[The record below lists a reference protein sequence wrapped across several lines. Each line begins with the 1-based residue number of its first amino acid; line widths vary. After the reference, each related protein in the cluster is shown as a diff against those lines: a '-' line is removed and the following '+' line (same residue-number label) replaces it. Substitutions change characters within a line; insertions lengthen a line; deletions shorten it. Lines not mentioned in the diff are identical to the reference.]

1 MFGIVDGD
9 SGNKWYTASS
19 TIHGDGV
26 FTARRLRKNTKI
38 GVGVRYLL
46 GIFAIITN
54 DFGSMINHSYNPTA
68 QLRYSS
74 DEGTWNVYTLKVLP
88 KNTEITIDYSD
99 TPWFIEG
106 PMTWY
111 T

>member
-1 MFGIVDGD
+1 MFGIVDD
-9 SGNKWYTASS
+9 NPNNKWVIGKS

-26 FTARRLRKNTKI
+26 FVARRLRKGTQI

-46 GIFAIITN
+46 GVFAIITS

-74 DEGTWNVYTLKVLP
+74 DEGTWNVYALKVLP
-88 KNTEITIDYSD
+88 KGTEVTIDYSD

-106 PMTWY
+106 PMDWY